1 MAKQTSLFGKIS
13 GKLGAV
19 VFSSSGGETISREYN
34 PNVSNPNTDAQVNQ
48 RARMKLMSQLSA
60 VFAPVITMRKEGL
73 VSARNR
79 WVKANFA
86 YSDAI
91 DGQAQISYEN
101 IQLTSSSTALP
112 QIVYGQNA
120 TTQAYE
126 LSLQNDASAIVDRV
140 VYVIYRKTQDGT
152 LQYYQSV
159 IVTEAGDNGTFPY
172 VVTLND
178 NFVVYAY
185 GMRDTNAK
193 ATAKYYN
200 YSVTTANDLAQL
212 IASRQID
219 TADYALTQTRGAS
232 INNGDPIE
240 PTPTGQARVYVTAL
254 GPGTVSGGG
263 TFTVGDTVTVT
274 ATPNA
279 NATFVGWKRN
289 GYNGILSTSNPY
301 SFELNGLTDLIGVF
315 EGEGNESL

>member
-34 PNVSNPNTDAQVNQ
+34 PNVSNPNTARQVNQ

-159 IVTEAGDNGTFPY
+159 IA
-172 VVTLND
+172 
-178 NFVVYAY
+178 
-185 GMRDTNAK
+185 
-193 ATAKYYN
+193 
-200 YSVTTANDLAQL
+200 
-212 IASRQID
+212 
-219 TADYALTQTRGAS
+219 
-232 INNGDPIE
+232 
-240 PTPTGQARVYVTAL
+240 
-254 GPGTVSGGG
+254 VS
-263 TFTVGDTVTVT
+263 
-274 ATPNA
+274 
-279 NATFVGWKRN
+279 
-289 GYNGILSTSNPY
+289 
-301 SFELNGLTDLIGVF
+301 
-315 EGEGNESL
+315 